1 MSGKQTVPDTIKPEQ
16 WPVQSHPT
24 YHKCKGDETG
34 DACAADMK
42 QISIWLANKGGN
54 K

>member
-1 MSGKQTVPDTIKPEQ
+1 MFKVSQHTVNAKEIK
-16 WPVQSHPT
+16 
-24 YHKCKGDETG
+24 TG
-34 DACAADMK
+34 DTCAADFK